1 MHLKRKGT
9 VLISSVVILAL
20 MSILGCFI
28 FNMMRNN
35 MEISSL
41 YNFDKDRYDLDKKEE
56 EILKRFMTKINIEFK
71 NMNNVDKLSEKNIF
85 SEDFKKYIEDST
97 LEYHKTDNKLILKT
111 HKDNKIIRNREIN
124 YLQPKDKIILI
135 PTYKFEDENE

>member
-35 MEISSL
+35 IEISAL
-41 YNFDKDRYDLDKKEE
+41 YNFDKDRYDLDRKEE
-56 EILKRFMTKINIEFK
+56 EILKKFMIKINIEFNK
-71 NMNNVDKLSEKNIF
+71 NNIDNLSEKNIF
-85 SEDFKKYIEDST
+85 SEDFKKDIGDST
-97 LEYHKTDNKLILKT
+97 LEYHTADNKLILKT
-111 HKDNKIIRNREIN
+111 HKDNETVRNREIN
-124 YLQPKDKIILI
+124 YLQQKDKLILM
-135 PTYKFEDENE
+135 PTYRFEDENG